1 MTPEKIH
8 STGNGSIP
16 KMNRG
21 FIEEVSDRQASRR
34 ISDVTTLKAL
44 IRNAFFMLLTIIG
57 VAALLGLFMPV
68 NY

>member
-1 MTPEKIH
+1 
-8 STGNGSIP
+8 
-16 KMNRG
+16 MNRG